1 MSRHP
6 SISILLIGKPGVRM
20 SGTADVRVASI
31 VPIVPVP
38 TARSGFPGTD
48 VSLGV
53 SDVSLGCARA
63 VPAACT
69 PRYLPFDEA
78 EVL

>member
-1 MSRHP
+1 M
-6 SISILLIGKPGVRM
+6 SILLSGEPDVRM
-20 SGTADVRVASI
+20 SGTPNVRVACI
-31 VPIVPVP
+31 VPTVPVP
-38 TARSGFPGTD
+38 TVWSGFPGTD

-63 VPAACT
+63 VPAACM
-69 PRYLPFDEA
+69 PRYLPFDKA